1 MAVNDTFTNS
11 TVGLGDTN
19 EFIVDGSSSGTGAVR
34 ITEIDGT
41 ASAEIYREV
50 DTNDDGSW
58 AYRSQVDITNA
69 EFHSQLNGLRVSQT
83 NNIRLVVKNV
93 SGGQADFA
101 AIGYEVD
108 S

>member
-1 MAVNDTFTNS
+1 MAVNDTFKNS
-11 TVGLGDTN
+11 TVGLADTN

-58 AYRSQVDITNA
+58 AYRSEVDIANA
-69 EFHSQLNGLRVSQT
+69 EFHSQLNGHRVSQT
-83 NNIRLVVKNV
+83 NDIRNV
-93 SGGQADFA
+93 IKDTSGRHADFA
-101 AIGYEVD
+101 VIGYEFD